1 MNLKQLCLLQGQDMD
16 IKLGTSS
23 NISRTLNKAQH
34 DKKISKLKSMLKIV
48 ERLRSPELGSS
59 PRLDAT
65 ANIAPFFV
73 FIPLVPLPFSYFECW
88 TASVIAS
95 LCVLLAIIAVC
106 IYTAKIPDSYI
117 EHLLNAFMKYDPVD
131 VASYENTKK
140 NMESSGKEINISEV
154 EGWIETEMKSIL
166 IYSHGVK

>member
-1 MNLKQLCLLQGQDMD
+1 MD
-16 IKLGTSS
+16 IKLDVNEKTEHPM
-23 NISRTLNKAQH
+23 NKEQR
-34 DKKISKLKSMLKIV
+34 DKKTSQLKFMLRII
-48 ERLRSPELGSS
+48 ERLRAPELGSS

-88 TASVIAS
+88 AASVIAS

-117 EHLLNAFMKYDPVD
+117 EHLFNAFMKYDPVD
-131 VASYENTKK
+131 VESYEKTKK
-140 NMESSGKEINISEV
+140 NIESSGKEISISEV
-154 EGWIETEMKSIL
+154 EDWIEAEMKSIL
-166 IYSHGVK
+166 IYMHGAK